1 MINILFIPSWL
12 PGTGLLRV
20 NGVFSV
26 HQAEIINKYSLKY
39 RPIIVEWG
47 QGREY
52 IPLARPWELREWR
65 RVRKQLRN
73 TWVDDSNGVMRL
85 KVKPP
90 IMWSHQLPLG
100 GHQRLVPKIIELI
113 NEVYSQE
120 GLEFG
125 IIHAHV
131 SYPGGYL
138 ASKIS
143 KELNVP
149 YVLTEFMGPFP
160 FPHFRRFES
169 MYDEFIAKPIRDA
182 SANLV
187 LSLYLKERYGLLRL
201 PEPEIVPFSVDG
213 SRFKPI
219 AEDIFHENKASNQ
232 DKDTRLLFIGSIIKE
247 KGVGDLIQA
256 LRMLHDSGRRV
267 TLTIIGDGK
276 DASRFHKLANE
287 LSVNNIIEWKGLV
300 DNQDLPE
307 MMHDADVFVLPSW
320 HDTFGVVYVEA
331 MACGLPIVATR
342 CGGPDSF
349 ITDEIGRL
357 VPVKSPILLAEAI
370 GELIDNLECY
380 SRNTIRRIF
389 EENFSDET
397 VVRRLE
403 AVYDQALMSYTD

>member
-12 PGTGLLRV
+12 PGRGLLRV
-20 NGVFSV
+20 NGVFSI
-26 HQAEIINKYSLKY
+26 HQAEIINKFSLKY

-52 IPLARPWELREWR
+52 IPLTRPWELREWR

-73 TWVDDSNGVMRL
+73 TRVDRNNGVRRL

-100 GHQRLVPKIIELI
+100 GHQRLVPKIMESI
-113 NEVYSQE
+113 NEVYMQE
-120 GLEFG
+120 GLK
-125 IIHAHV
+125 IDLIHAHV

-160 FPHFRRFES
+160 FPHFRRFDS
-169 MYDEFIAKPIRDA
+169 MYEEFIAKPIRGA
-182 SANLV
+182 SENLV
-187 LSLYLKERYGLLRL
+187 LSQYLKERYGLLGL

-213 SRFKPI
+213 ARFKPI
-219 AEDIFHENKASNQ
+219 DEDIVNENRASKQ
-232 DKDTRLLFIGSIIKE
+232 DKSARLLFIGSIIKE
-247 KGVGDLIQA
+247 KGVSDLLQA
-256 LRMLHDSGRRV
+256 LKILHDSGRRV
-267 TLTIIGDGK
+267 TLSIIGDGK

-287 LSVNNIIEWKGLV
+287 LTINHMIEWKGLV
-300 DNQDLPE
+300 DNQDLPD
-307 MMHDADVFVLPSW
+307 MLHKADIFVMPSW

-349 ITDEIGRL
+349 ITDEIGKL
-357 VPVKSPILLAEAI
+357 VPVKSPNHLAQAI
-370 GELIDNLECY
+370 GEMIDSLQSY
-380 SRNTIRRIF
+380 SRNTIRRRF
-389 EENFSDET
+389 EENFSDENI
-397 VVRRLE
+397 VRKLE
-403 AVYDQALMSYTD
+403 EVYDRVLMGYTT